1 MKRPKNNALYW
12 LFKALSVV
20 VACAFPILAIIERYP
35 IWVESHGKTSSF
47 GTGGILIIF
56 VVLFIFRKSVFGFF
70 REKLRLRHAPP
81 LLGWLIPIAI
91 GYAIL
96 YASKY
101 VSDIISVFWMG
112 FIGSAIGMALT
123 FIAENFLRKKEK
135 DNG

>member
-20 VACAFPILAIIERYP
+20 VACAFPIFAIMERYP
-35 IWVESHGKTSSF
+35 LWVESNGKTSSF
-47 GTGGILIIF
+47 GMGGILIIF
-56 VVLFIFRKSVFGFF
+56 VVLFIFRKSVFEFF
-70 REKLRLRHAPP
+70 QERLRLRHAPP

-101 VSDIISVFWMG
+101 VSDIINVFWMG
-112 FIGSAIGMALT
+112 FIGSAIGVALT
-123 FIAENFLRKKEK
+123 FIAENFLRK
-135 DNG
+135 N